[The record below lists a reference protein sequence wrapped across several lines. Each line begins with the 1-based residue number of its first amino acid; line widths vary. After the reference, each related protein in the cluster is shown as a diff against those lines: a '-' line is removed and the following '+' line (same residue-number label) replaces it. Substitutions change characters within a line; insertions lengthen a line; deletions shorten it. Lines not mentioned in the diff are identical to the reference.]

1 VPPLYYRVFSPAAP
15 IIGPQLH
22 RRGAPQKA
30 LHQMLAI
37 CPARHGKLC
46 SQDHRPV
53 FDRDD
58 LQQQMDGADIDA
70 ILYHLHTL
78 KGSSG
83 TMGATRL
90 SRHCAKLEQAFRTDP
105 QAALAMSEWITALPT
120 ELEQAV
126 SLLEAEVVKLEQT
139 EADRSSD

>member
-1 VPPLYYRVFSPAAP
+1 
-15 IIGPQLH
+15 
-22 RRGAPQKA
+22 
-30 LHQMLAI
+30 MLAI
-37 CPARHGKLC
+37 RPARHGELC

-90 SRHCAKLEQAFRTDP
+90 SRHCAKLEQA
-105 QAALAMSEWITALPT
+105 
-120 ELEQAV
+120 V

-139 EADRSSD
+139 EADKSSD